1 MDQHQE
7 MDQSELLPRG
17 SLTGTTHHDAT
28 QAQTQTQSS
37 KRTNTN
43 ERPSALGMHL
53 TDYNR

>member
-7 MDQSELLPRG
+7 MNQSELLPRG

-43 ERPSALGMHL
+43 ERASALGMHL